1 MSNETQQ
8 PANSPDITSPAG
20 TADAPTEAAR
30 RPFNMRGFT
39 SLLLTLSF
47 MVMVFSGVMLFLT
60 PRGRVA
66 NWTDWTLLGLGKHQ
80 WGAVHIVNSL
90 CFVGVAALHLYL
102 NWSLFVSYLKKR
114 AVAGLHMKRELAVA
128 TVVCVLLLAGTIA
141 SVPPFSSLVALQEDI
156 KNYWEVRTAQAPV
169 AHAEDLTLA
178 EFSDQINLPLNDLMG
193 TLREEGFAAH
203 SSELT
208 VGELGR
214 QKGVAPNAVF
224 VALQKHHPDMGAGRG
239 PGWGRG
245 RGQGRGAGGG
255 GPMQGDS
262 SCAGEGGDATAHK
275 PCSDDVASGQGPT
288 SATVAG
294 FGQGRGRGEGRG
306 PGMGPGMGMGRG
318 MSGGMGGGRGPGMGA
333 GLGAAAGQHHDAAD
347 EAETSEAPSTEAAA
361 PLKGRTI
368 IEQGQPLQVE
378 GELQQNGHEW
388 QLVTGHE
395 TYNIHL
401 GPEDY
406 RQSQGIMLQEGEQA
420 TVAGF
425 AVDKDVAV
433 CTLTTSGKTS
443 VFRGDDGRPVWSGR
457 GLGRNRATK

>member
-1 MSNETQQ
+1 MSNDTQQ
-8 PANSPDITSPAG
+8 SAHSPDLTSPAG
-20 TADAPTEAAR
+20 TPDAPTEAAR
-30 RPFNMRGFT
+30 RSFNMRGFT

-128 TVVCVLLLAGTIA
+128 TVVCVLLLVGTIA
-141 SVPPFSSLVALQEDI
+141 SVPPFSSIMALQEDI
-156 KNYWEVRTAQAPV
+156 KDYWEVRTAQAPV
-169 AHAEDLTLA
+169 AHAEELTLS
-178 EFSDQINLPLNDLMG
+178 EFSDQIDLPLDELMG
-193 TLREEGFAAH
+193 TLRKEGFAAD
-203 SSELT
+203 SGELT

-224 VALQKHHPDMGAGRG
+224 VAIQKHHPGAGAGKG

-255 GPMQGDS
+255 GRTQGDS
-262 SCAGEGGDATAHK
+262 SCEGGEAAANE
-275 PCSDDVASGQGPT
+275 PCSDDVASSQDPNSPAG
-288 SATVAG
+288 AG

-306 PGMGPGMGMGRG
+306 PGMGRGIGMGRG
-318 MSGGMGGGRGPGMGA
+318 MNRGMGA
-333 GLGAAAGQHHDAAD
+333 GRGLAAGQHNDAA
-347 EAETSEAPSTEAAA
+347 EAAETSEAPSTEAPA

-368 IEQGQPLQVE
+368 IEQGQLLRVE
-378 GELQQNGHEW
+378 GALQQNGHEW
-388 QLVTGHE
+388 QLVTEHE
-395 TYNIHL
+395 TYDLHL
-401 GPEDY
+401 GPEEY
-406 RQSQGIMLQEGEQA
+406 RQSQGVMLQEGEQA
-420 TVAGF
+420 TVSGL
-425 AVDKDVAV
+425 AVGKDVAV
-433 CTLTTSGKTS
+433 CSLTTSGKTS
-443 VFRGDDGRPVWSGR
+443 VFRDDDGRPAWSGGGR
-457 GLGRNRATK
+457 GRNRATQ